1 MAIDPGSF
9 HHHENTVV
17 CTLLLVRK
25 QGIHNRASS
34 SGSSDRKYLC
44 TFSYNLVPYDTT

>member
-9 HHHENTVV
+9 HHHERTVV

-25 QGIHNRASS
+25 QGIHHRASS
-34 SGSSDRKYLC
+34 SDCSDWKYLC